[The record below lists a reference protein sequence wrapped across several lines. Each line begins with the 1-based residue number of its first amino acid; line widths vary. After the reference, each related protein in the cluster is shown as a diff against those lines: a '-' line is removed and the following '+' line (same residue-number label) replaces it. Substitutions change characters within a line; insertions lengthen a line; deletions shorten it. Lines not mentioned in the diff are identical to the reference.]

1 MRIKL
6 AFREVKEKY
15 NVFLLV
21 VVDNLKFAEIYALI
35 LYEIKN
41 PYKQACSD
49 FIRDEIPL
57 NFHFSDF
64 FLYLY

>member
-1 MRIKL
+1 MRVKL

-15 NVFLLV
+15 NVLK
-21 VVDNLKFAEIYALI
+21 VDKLKFAEIYALI

-49 FIRDEIPL
+49 FIQDEIPI

-64 FLYLY
+64 FLY